1 MPSGLPRHVHP
12 AAHPAV
18 GPFVFD
24 AFATSTGSR
33 FHSFDS
39 WHRWELEMRNPKM
52 PPRTIEWPKLLDD
65 GDPTPS
71 FHEALTGFLPV
82 LGVMLESSYVFLAY
96 NSKLFDLPIYIIY
109 PQNFGNTCLFQDLP
123 IGNWGEHGDRPNDLS
138 QSDLLTIL
146 SP

>member
-1 MPSGLPRHVHP
+1 MPSGLPRHGHP

-39 WHRWELEMRNPKM
+39 WHRWELEMRNPKCRHAPSNDQSFSM
-52 PPRTIEWPKLLDD
+52 MATLPRLSMKPWLGFCPFLELCWSLPMSSLLI
-65 GDPTPS
+65 TQN
-71 FHEALTGFLPV
+71 FLTSQYI
-82 LGVMLESSYVFLAY
+82 M
-96 NSKLFDLPIYIIY
+96 YIIY

-123 IGNWGEHGDRPNDLS
+123 IGWLGRTWWPPKWLV
-138 QSDLLTIL
+138 LTIL